1 MSLPLKYLDSHKRGE
16 MYQVHLRGKKILVVG
31 GHEDLQQYFGHKGMS
46 VKCIQTQMHRKCIN
60 KKDDLA
66 G

>member
-1 MSLPLKYLDSHKRGE
+1 

-31 GHEDLQQYFGHKGMS
+31 GHEDLQQYFGHKRMS